1 MVDEILIANWGD
13 QPRSGAAAKPHCMVR
28 VAHAGHFA
36 VMEVCDV

>member
-13 QPRSGAAAKPHCMVR
+13 QPRSGEAAKPHCMVH
-28 VAHAGHFA
+28 VAHAGDFA